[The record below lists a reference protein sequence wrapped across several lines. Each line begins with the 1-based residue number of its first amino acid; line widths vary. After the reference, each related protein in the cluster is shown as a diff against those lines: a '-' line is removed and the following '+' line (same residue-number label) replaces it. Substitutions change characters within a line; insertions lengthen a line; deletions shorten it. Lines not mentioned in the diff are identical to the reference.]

1 MSQNT
6 NPAPAA
12 ETQAPEPTRLQPAP
26 APKAVKG
33 PESLAGR
40 TIVVAG
46 ANTGIGAGIAKLAGM
61 TGMNVVIN
69 YVAHPEL
76 NQALIDEI
84 TAAGGKAIA
93 VQGDVSKV
101 ADLQNLCQ
109 AAVKEFGRIDV
120 WVNNAGVETRLS
132 ILDDT
137 EEKYDFVMDIN
148 MKGAYFGA
156 QTAAKQFIAQGDG
169 KGVIVNVSSVHE
181 DWPMPG
187 NAAYRVAKGGM
198 RMMTR
203 NSGVELAAHGIRMVN
218 VAPGAISTPINKETE
233 SDPGKIKRL
242 NDSIPEGRI
251 GQPSEIASVVLFV
264 ASDEA
269 SYMTATTVTVD
280 GGITQAAGGL

>member
-1 MSQNT
+1 MSTPQTNNT
-6 NPAPAA
+6 PAA
-12 ETQAPEPTRLQPAP
+12 KPLGDVDHVTPAP
-26 APKAVKG
+26 APAPVAG
-33 PESLAGR
+33 PESLRGR
-40 TIVVAG
+40 TIVVTG
-46 ANTGIGAGIAKLAGM
+46 ANTGIGAGIAKLAGQ
-61 TGMNVVIN
+61 TGMNVVVN

-76 NQALIDEI
+76 NQPLIDEI

-101 ADLQNLCQ
+101 ADLQALAQ

-132 ILDDT
+132 ILDDS

-187 NAAYRVAKGGM
+187 NAAYCVAKGGM